1 MVFYGAALPA
11 AYACLK
17 VGPLGPA
24 DGGAEGSE
32 LGCGAP
38 GAVYGFKNDPKPLGD
53 VIWPK
58 VTH

>member
-38 GAVYGFKNDPKPLGD
+38 GAVYASTAGLNVLL
-53 VIWPK
+53 
-58 VTH
+58 